1 MFVFQNYRK
10 ALTQFYNFQNKD
22 VVFFETATKLH
33 RFPHMVIH
41 CVPLPRDVGDMAAIY
56 FKKALLECE
65 AEWSMNKKVV
75 DLKGKNIRKGLPKGL
90 PYFWV
95 DFGMD
100 PGFAHVIEDQQ
111 LFPKTFA
118 EVIILNHSCTDN
130 VKYTYSIILAIIRHS
145 CCWTSTECHIKV
157 LS

>member
-1 MFVFQNYRK
+1 M
-10 ALTQFYNFQNKD
+10 
-22 VVFFETATKLH
+22 FFETATRLNRH
-33 RFPHMVIH
+33 PHLVIN

-75 DLKGKNIRKGLPKGL
+75 DLKGKNIRKGIPKGL

-111 LFPKTFA
+111 LFPRNFA
-118 EVIILNHSCTDN
+118 EVT
-130 VKYTYSIILAIIRHS
+130 
-145 CCWTSTECHIKV
+145 TEYFD
-157 LS
+157 

>member
-1 MFVFQNYRK
+1 M
-10 ALTQFYNFQNKD
+10 D
-22 VVFFETATKLH
+22 VVFYETATKLH
-33 RFPHMVIH
+33 KHPHMVIN

-75 DLKGKNIRKGLPKGL
+75 DLKGKNIRRGIPKGL

-100 PGFAHVIEDQQ
+100 PGYAHVIEDQQ

-118 EVIILNHSCTDN
+118 EVNIFVELGILCLENKIN
-130 VKYTYSIILAIIRHS
+130 
-145 CCWTSTECHIKV
+145 